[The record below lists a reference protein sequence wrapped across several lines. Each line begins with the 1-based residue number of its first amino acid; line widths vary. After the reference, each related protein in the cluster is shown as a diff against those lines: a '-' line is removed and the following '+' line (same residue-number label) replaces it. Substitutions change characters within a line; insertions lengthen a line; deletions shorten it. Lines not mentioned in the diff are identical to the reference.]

1 MSGESLAIPGVLYVG
16 PSSAEEPQA
25 LQVGPATGWVAL
37 KGLRTWSR
45 EISLAA
51 KSDLTDA
58 ICAKL
63 GVKLPDKHPETA
75 KLQNA
80 RRAAGAAALVEVDPS
95 LVDKLAAEGVRVH
108 TVGFDRTTAG
118 FFYFAKGGRGEP
130 VRVQGN
136 LVEMVAEAMPSADNE
151 ALEAGQ
157 DGLIGRILT
166 ELSEGLL
173 NEPQIELAAALPSLG
188 EPDADAT
195 AKLQTLE
202 GFLVLSQTRASKYE
216 ERARAALD
224 AVGQATR
231 QGKDTV
237 NVSLFG
243 DVRRAAQSEIEIGYA
258 DGEAGT
264 SRKLTVPERSRWFVT
279 TIVRETLAPPAMA
292 PAVDAAKVA
301 TEKAAEKAAAD
312 KAAAERAAA
321 EKAAAEKRAAEERAA
336 AEKRAAAERKAAE
349 EKRAAEERAA
359 AEKKAAEEKRAA
371 EEKAAAEKKAA
382 EEKAAAEK
390 KAAEEKAAAEKAAA
404 EKAEAEKAAKEK
416 AAKEKAAKEKVAA
429 AEAAAM
435 KAAEDEEE
443 EGRGEKTA
451 PSRAKVA
458 AKKQPIEQAKPTP
471 VWVWFLLL
479 VIAAAGAYYF
489 RFMRH

>member
-16 PSSAEEPQA
+16 PSSAEEPSA

-37 KGLRTWSR
+37 KGLRTWER
-45 EISLAA
+45 EISLAP
-51 KSDLTDA
+51 KSELTDA
-58 ICAKL
+58 VCAKL
-63 GVKLPDKHPETA
+63 GVKLPEKHPEA
-75 KLQNA
+75 SKLQNA
-80 RRAAGAAALVEVDPS
+80 RRAAVAAALVEVDPS

-108 TVGFDRTTAG
+108 TVGFDRPTAG
-118 FFYFAKGGRGEP
+118 FYYFAKGGPGQP
-130 VRVQGN
+130 ARVQGN
-136 LVEMVAEAMPSADNE
+136 LVEMVAQANPSADNA
-151 ALEAGQ
+151 ALEAGL

-188 EPDADAT
+188 EADADAT

-202 GFLVLSQTRASKYE
+202 GFLVLSQSRASKYE
-216 ERARAALD
+216 DRARAALD
-224 AVGQATR
+224 AVSQATR

-243 DVRRAAQSEIEIGYA
+243 DMRRAAQSEMEIEYA

-264 SRKLTVPERSRWFVT
+264 ARKLTVPERSRWFVS

-292 PAVDAAKVA
+292 PAVDGAKV
-301 TEKAAEKAAAD
+301 AAEKAAVE
-312 KAAAERAAA
+312 KAAAEKAAA
-321 EKAAAEKRAAEERAA
+321 EKAAAEKRAAEERTA
-336 AEKRAAAERKAAE
+336 AEKRAAAEKKAAE

-390 KAAEEKAAAEKAAA
+390 AAAEKAAAEKAAA
-404 EKAEAEKAAKEK
+404 EKAAEEKAAKEK

-435 KAAEDEEE
+435 RAAEDDEEE
-443 EGRGEKTA
+443 ARGEKTA

-458 AKKQPIEQAKPTP
+458 AKKQPVEQAKPTP